1 VGRRAGF
8 HFFCDNPDSSN
19 RNNSYFVWFRV
30 DNSTMQIYKVTNNVF
45 GSPVYQSTVTINPN
59 QSYDYKVIYDR
70 ISGLIRVYQNNN
82 LIGSWTD
89 SNPLSNGGYISFRSG
104 NATLTVDQLDVY
116 RSRLTTAN
124 ITVGSGNANDIRY
137 QNPDPLTPS
146 AKIKSICS
154 DSATNLSAI
163 DYDNINVD
171 WTPPL
176 AIDSIRD
183 GLGADINI
191 TSPKTILSANWTPS
205 TDVNSGIA
213 KYWYCIGTTPGDSNT
228 VAWTAN
234 MDSLN
239 VTQTGLNLT
248 QGQWYYF
255 SVRAQ
260 DGAGLYST
268 KILSDG
274 QKVDTTFATG
284 INQFK
289 IENLSFKVYPNPT
302 QNLVSVDYT
311 LEQEATIKW
320 QITDLIGQTVLQTE
334 TVNSMG
340 TYTQKLDLTTL
351 SQGLY
356 LLNLTINGQQKTIKL
371 IKQGN

>member
-1 VGRRAGF
+1 
-8 HFFCDNPDSSN
+8 
-19 RNNSYFVWFRV
+19 
-30 DNSTMQIYKVTNNVF
+30 M
-45 GSPVYQSTVTINPN
+45 
-59 QSYDYKVIYDR
+59 
-70 ISGLIRVYQNNN
+70 
-82 LIGSWTD
+82 
-89 SNPLSNGGYISFRSG
+89 
-104 NATLTVDQLDVY
+104 
-116 RSRLTTAN
+116 
-124 ITVGSGNANDIRY
+124 
-137 QNPDPLTPS
+137 TPS

-191 TSPKTILSANWTPS
+191 TASKTTLSANWSAS
-205 TDVNSGIA
+205 TDINSGIA

-255 SVRAQ
+255 SVRAE
-260 DGAGLYST
+260 DGAGLLST
-268 KILSDG
+268 KIISNG
-274 QKVDTTFATG
+274 QKVDTTNGTTN

-289 IENLSFKVYPNPT
+289 IESLAFKVYPNPS
-302 QNLVSVDYT
+302 QNLVNIDYT
-311 LEQEATIKW
+311 LEQGATIKW
-320 QITDLIGQTVLQTE
+320 QITDLIGQAVLQDE
-334 TVNSMG
+334 TNNSIG
-340 TYTQKLDLTTL
+340 SYTQKLDLTQL

-356 LLNLTINGQQKTIKL
+356 LLNISINGQQKTIKL
-371 IKQGN
+371 IKEGN